1 MQKTFEILKVHR
13 QDVLKETM
21 KKLTFPLHSVP
32 IYGQDHEKQK
42 RCGTSYQS
50 LFELQNMFRQ
60 IQFLVWHFESEDC
73 GKERKNQQN
82 IQYLENEKSFLETR

>member
-13 QDVLKETM
+13 EDVLKETM

-42 RCGTSYQS
+42 MCGTSYQS
-50 LFELQNMFRQ
+50 LFQLQIYCKFMAN
-60 IQFLVWHFESEDC
+60 
-73 GKERKNQQN
+73 GKLIFFGQTHC
-82 IQYLENEKSFLETR
+82 I

>member
-21 KKLTFPLHSVP
+21 KKLTFPLHPVT

-50 LFELQNMFRQ
+50 LFELQNIFR
-60 IQFLVWHFESEDC
+60 
-73 GKERKNQQN
+73 
-82 IQYLENEKSFLETR
+82 

>member
-13 QDVLKETM
+13 QDVLKKTM
-21 KKLTFPLHSVP
+21 KKLTFLLSPVP

-50 LFELQNMFRQ
+50 LFELQNMLR
-60 IQFLVWHFESEDC
+60 
-73 GKERKNQQN
+73 
-82 IQYLENEKSFLETR
+82 